1 MNDVFGRSMFAP
13 KTAARE
19 KLRNMGGIVASS
31 APLMQAAQG
40 YGNGGG
46 VNPWDDKSSQGD
58 LAKLIESISGGIGAL
73 MTPSE
78 RLVNPSD
85 TMAPPAPRST
95 PSFGGMAD
103 SMRAPSVEEL
113 IAPYSLENASGEQ
126 GQEND
131 MLMQRGYADQRDTLS
146 SMIPSGKAPDAS
158 MAPDGFLSSPK
169 SETNNIRIGE
179 PAATL
184 SSAIKETR
192 GGQNSGQA
200 TASLDPLRLASIAS
214 DTLVNG
220 DPNADN
226 DAANALLE
234 EAGLAPAKTLK
245 GRVRQIESLYN
256 DLIGFDD
263 KDRNKQ
269 MYLML
274 AMAGAAMASGTSPD
288 ALTNISAGFKVGA
301 EQLANF
307 DAKDRERRDTI
318 SLKAIERGLT
328 EMDTEAATR
337 AATATKAADRKYD
350 ERIRAEDRKYD
361 EGITAD
367 ERKYDEGITADER
380 DFEFE
385 KEIRGY
391 ESAERIAAL
400 RTADKNLSVSDN
412 PHTMYNDIVDAQ
424 IELLTKGGGFKA
436 PDDWKPEIVGRD
448 LRKLRYAEE
457 VAKTTAQARVDQTY
471 GPDWE
476 TRIPVGTVSFT
487 PGGAA
492 ATGPATSATGPATG
506 GYKSRDGTVYAEG
519 QLIERED
526 PNTKVKVFYKVI
538 NGQAVLQP

>member
-1 MNDVFGRSMFAP
+1 MNNVFGRSMFAP
-13 KTAARE
+13 KTEARE

-31 APLMQAAQG
+31 APLMQSAKG
-40 YGNGGG
+40 YAPGGA

-78 RLVNPSD
+78 RLVNPVD
-85 TMAPPAPRST
+85 TMAPPALRGT
-95 PSFGGMAD
+95 PSFGGIAP

-131 MLMQRGYADQRDTLS
+131 MLMQRDYADQRDTLS
-146 SMIPSGKAPDAS
+146 SMIPSGQAPDAS

-200 TASLDPLRLASIAS
+200 TVSPDPLRLASIAS

-234 EAGLAPAKTLK
+234 EAGIVPAKTLK

-318 SLKAIERGLT
+318 SLKAIERGMS
-328 EMDTEAATR
+328 EMDAEAAAR
-337 AATATKAADRKYD
+337 AATATKAADRT
-350 ERIRAEDRKYD
+350 YD

-367 ERKYDEGITADER
+367 KR
-380 DFEFE
+380 DFELE
-385 KEIRGY
+385 KLKKG
-391 ESAERIAAL
+391 AEYDLELEQEKAKLGTGTVNKAFGVGENPW
-400 RTADKNLSVSDN
+400 TAYSKMV
-412 PHTMYNDIVDAQ
+412 T
-424 IELLTKGGGFKA
+424 
-436 PDDWKPEIVGRD
+436 
-448 LRKLRYAEE
+448 E
-457 VAKTTAQARVDQTY
+457 VAKIFTEMPDYQILQRIPKNFMPEAEKLDRIKAFTAEVAESEGEAAGLRASGND
-471 GPDWE
+471 PDW
-476 TRIPVGTVSFT
+476 RKNFVVGQTT
-487 PGGAA
+487 MTKAPPALPDAAGGVTAGGQFYANGTTHLIGTTKVNIVDGKVINA
-492 ATGPATSATGPATG
+492 ATGQEIPITPS
-506 GYKSRDGTVYAEG
+506 
-519 QLIERED
+519 
-526 PNTKVKVFYKVI
+526 N
-538 NGQAVLQP
+538 

>member
-31 APLMQAAQG
+31 APLMQAAKG
-40 YGNGGG
+40 YAPGGA

-85 TMAPPAPRST
+85 TMAPRAPRST
-95 PSFGGMAD
+95 PSFGGIAP

-234 EAGLAPAKTLK
+234 EAGIVPAKTLK

-274 AMAGAAMASGTSPD
+274 AMAGAAMASGTSPN

-337 AATATKAADRKYD
+337 AATATKAADRTD
-350 ERIRAEDRKYD
+350 DI
-361 EGITAD
+361 
-367 ERKYDEGITADER
+367 
-380 DFEFE
+380 E
-385 KEIRGY
+385 KEKRGY
-391 ESAERIAAL
+391 ASAERIAAL
-400 RTADKNLSVSDN
+400 RTADKNLSVSVN
-412 PHTMYNDIVDAQ
+412 PHTMYNNIVDAQ
-424 IELLTKGGGFKA
+424 IELLTKGVGFKA

-487 PGGAA
+487 PGEAA
-492 ATGPATSATGPATG
+492 ATGPATSATGPATSATG
-506 GYKSRDGTVYAEG
+506 PATSATRDIQPEMAPFT
-519 QLIERED
+519 R
-526 PNTKVKVFYKVI
+526 KVS
-538 NGQAVLQP
+538 

>member
-31 APLMQAAQG
+31 APLMQAAKG
-40 YGNGGG
+40 YAPGGA

-78 RLVNPSD
+78 RLVNPSN

-146 SMIPSGKAPDAS
+146 SMIPSGKAPGAS

-169 SETNNIRIGE
+169 LETNNIRIGE

-350 ERIRAEDRKYD
+350 EGIRAEDRTD
-361 EGITAD
+361 DI
-367 ERKYDEGITADER
+367 
-380 DFEFE
+380 E

-391 ESAERIAAL
+391 ASAERIAAL

-424 IELLTKGGGFKA
+424 IELLTSGGGFKA

-487 PGGAA
+487 PGEAA